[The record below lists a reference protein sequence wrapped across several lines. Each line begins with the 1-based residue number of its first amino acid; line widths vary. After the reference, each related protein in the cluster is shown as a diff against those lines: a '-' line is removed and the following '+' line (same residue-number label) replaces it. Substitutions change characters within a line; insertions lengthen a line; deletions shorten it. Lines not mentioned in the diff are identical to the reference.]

1 MQKKNPELGPLGA
14 KFFAYAQSHKMDI
27 VCLGDIQKPLN
38 LTSLQERRLLERL
51 NKVGFIFRLQ
61 RGVYIVPEKLTAGG
75 FWRPNDYLII
85 AVYMELHQ
93 ANYYL
98 GGLSAFNR
106 HGFSSQIPMQLAVYN
121 DKVSGLKKFG
131 KLTIKFIKVAK
142 RCISAFDSLAIP
154 AHQKNIHVASLAKTI
169 LDAINDCNRYK
180 ILPEAFL
187 WLKKHSTDKKFLRDF
202 ISLVTQSANN
212 NAVRR
217 IGFYLEQQGVDNEIL
232 KPLFKKIAPTK
243 AWIALIPNKNRRGKT
258 NKKWGIINNAR

>member
-14 KFFAYAQSHKMDI
+14 KFFAYAQAHKIDI
-27 VCLGDIQKPLN
+27 VRLGDIQKPLG
-38 LTSLQERRLLERL
+38 LTSIQERRLFERL
-51 NKVGFIFRLQ
+51 NKVGLVFRIQ

-106 HGFSSQIPMQLAVYN
+106 HGFSSQIPMQLTVYN
-121 DKVSGLKKFG
+121 DKISGSKKFG
-131 KLTIKFIKVAK
+131 KLVIKFIKVAK
-142 RCISAFDSLAIP
+142 RCITSFDSLAIH
-154 AHQKNIHVASLAKTI
+154 AHQKNIHIASLAKTI

-180 ILPEAFL
+180 TVPEAYL
-187 WLKKHSTDKKFLRDF
+187 WLKKYCADKKFLKNF
-202 ISLVTQSANN
+202 IILVTKSANN

-217 IGFYLEQQGVDNEIL
+217 IGFYLEQQGIGNETL
-232 KPLFKKIAPTK
+232 KPLLKRISPTQ
-243 AWIALIPNKNRRGKT
+243 AWITLIPNKKRRGKT
-258 NKKWGIINNAR
+258 NKKWGIINNAK